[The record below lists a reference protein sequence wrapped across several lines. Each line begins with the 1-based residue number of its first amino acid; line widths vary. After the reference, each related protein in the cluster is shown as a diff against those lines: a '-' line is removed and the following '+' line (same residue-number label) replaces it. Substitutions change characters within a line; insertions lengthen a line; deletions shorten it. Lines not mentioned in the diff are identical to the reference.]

1 MQKRNIGALIVGLNG
16 ATANTTLAGTI
27 LQKNGLIPDE
37 SFKRGMLTE
46 DNCFNGHDLID
57 HPQIVFGGW
66 DVNNKDAYE
75 AAIDNRVLDI
85 AAINSVKEELKRIRP
100 MKAIH
105 TSHDVDETRTSDYSK
120 NGTSLQCRVD
130 HLREDIVSFKEVNG
144 LDGAV
149 VIYLGSPLKAQG
161 TGTYENLVKFRKAIK
176 NNDEGLTSGMLYAYA
191 AIKENCPFVDFTP
204 NVTLETG
211 ALLELADIKN
221 VPLAGRDGN
230 TGQTLM
236 KTVLGQMLKIRNL
249 KLEGWYST
257 NILGNNDG
265 KVLARNEHAEIKMR
279 DKLGVLEPLLGY
291 GDFDHI
297 VNIEYFAP
305 RGDNKEAWDNI
316 DFLGWL
322 DQRISVKINW
332 LGRDSILA
340 APLILDLVRL
350 LEYARRKGEKGI
362 QSHLAMYFKNPLE
375 TKTRGFFDQYKL
387 FVDYYESL
395 AKNVNNSLSRVTDRR
410 QVSNLYTTV

>member
-1 MQKRNIGALIVGLNG
+1 MQKRKVGALIVGVNG
-16 ATANTTLAGTI
+16 ATANTTIAGTI
-27 LQKNGLIPDE
+27 LQKKGLIPGE

-46 DNCFNGHDLID
+46 DDCLNEHDLID
-57 HPQIVFGGW
+57 QTQIVFGGW
-66 DVNNKDAYE
+66 DVNNNDAYE
-75 AAIDNRVLDI
+75 AATINRVLDTVLLQ
-85 AAINSVKEELKRIRP
+85 SVKEELRKIRP
-100 MKAIH
+100 MKAVH
-105 TSHDVDETRTSDYSK
+105 TPHDVDETKASDYSK
-120 NGTSLQCRVD
+120 NGTSLQHRID
-130 HLREDIVSFKEVNG
+130 SLRKDIASFKRVNG
-144 LDGAV
+144 LDEAV

-161 TGTYENLVKFRKAIK
+161 TGTYRNLEKFKKAIT

-191 AIKENCPFVDFTP
+191 ALEENCPFVDFTP
-204 NVTLETG
+204 NITLETA
-211 ALLELADIKN
+211 ALLELADVEN

-236 KTVLGQMLKIRNL
+236 KTVIGQMLKIRNL

-265 KVLARNEHAEIKMR
+265 KVLSRDEHAEIKMR

-291 GDFDHI
+291 GDFDHT
-297 VNIEYFAP
+297 VNIEYYAP

-340 APLILDLVRL
+340 APLILDLIKLV
-350 LEYARRKGEKGI
+350 EYAQRIGEKGI
-362 QSHLAMYFKNPLE
+362 QPHLALFFKNPLG
-375 TKTRGFFDQYKL
+375 TKARGFFDQYM
-387 FVDYYESL
+387 
-395 AKNVNNSLSRVTDRR
+395 
-410 QVSNLYTTV
+410 